1 MEARLSF
8 TIMERVRKGRGLT
21 DEMETAMREGGIPPW
36 FIDSCKKIK
45 YMFPRGHAV
54 AYVMMAFRIA
64 YFKVHHPEAFYAVY
78 YTVRADAFD
87 VAVASGDAAAL
98 LRAIRELEKNA
109 QFKGR
114 RERKRDKELITI
126 LEVVY
131 EMNLR
136 GIRLLPV
143 DIYRSDATHFLI
155 EPEGI
160 RPPFNAIAGV
170 GDTAAHFHGA
180 KARDGAVPLRG
191 GLPGAHRRKQRRHR
205 GDGALRLL

>member
-1 MEARLSF
+1 MHTELCQADEASIR
-8 TIMERVRKGRGLT
+8 R
-21 DEMETAMREGGIPPW
+21 
-36 FIDSCKKIK
+36 
-45 YMFPRGHAV
+45 
-54 AYVMMAFRIA
+54 
-64 YFKVHHPEAFYAVY
+64 
-78 YTVRADAFD
+78 
-87 VAVASGDAAAL
+87 AAAL

-109 QFKGR
+109 QFKDAA
-114 RERKRDKELITI
+114 ERKRDKELITI

-170 GDTAAHFHGA
+170 GDTAAISM
-180 KARDGAVPLRG
+180 
-191 GLPGAHRRKQRRHR
+191 
-205 GDGALRLL
+205 AL